1 MWGEFVELATV
12 VRSKIK
18 NAKFQLLGPLG
29 VENRIAISNAQMADW
44 VKEGVVEYLG
54 ETDCVGAYIEK
65 ASCVVLPSYR
75 EGTSRVLFEALTMD
89 SRPSI
94 TTDVTGY
101 R

>member
-1 MWGEFVELATV
+1 
-12 VRSKIK
+12 
-18 NAKFQLLGPLG
+18 
-29 VENRIAISNAQMADW
+29 MADW

-75 EGTSRVLFEALTMD
+75 EGTSRILFEAVTMGS
-89 SRPSI
+89 SRSSI

-101 R
+101 REIIDNRENGFLCKSKSPSD